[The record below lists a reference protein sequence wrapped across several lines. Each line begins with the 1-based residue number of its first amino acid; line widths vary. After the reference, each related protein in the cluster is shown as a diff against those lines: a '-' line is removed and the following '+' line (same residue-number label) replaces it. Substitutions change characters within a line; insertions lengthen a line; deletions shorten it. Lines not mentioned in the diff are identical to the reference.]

1 VEQSKGTTKPKD
13 PGTKENNEL
22 LPGEIKR
29 GKGKET
35 HRPQNKMKKETPIRY
50 QPVAEISLH
59 LK

>member
-1 VEQSKGTTKPKD
+1 VKQSKGTTKSKD